1 MKRPRDFFAHALEK
15 REAIP
20 FEKTTVMIMY
30 FMPLTI

>member
-20 FEKTTVMIMY
+20 FEKITVMMIH